1 MSADN
6 NIYWQNNFSFIKL
19 LNTRYVQL
27 TYTALTLYI
36 TEHIL
41 DVVDIAAYIAGRYSL
56 IHELLITSTVLL
68 NKQRYSDNIQ
78 YIYNI
83 QYMLHVNSNLI
94 AEKGGT
100 VTRTE
105 TRLEAVVTYIQGSLS
120 IKERGGE
127 IAKAFRFFWQF
138 GRYPGSEPSS
148 EKFFILIMTMISGQY
163 CKFYGQMIK
172 ISGRNTHF
180 DHDHCR
186 VSLYKLK
193 YVE

>member
-1 MSADN
+1 M
-6 NIYWQNNFSFIKL
+6 
-19 LNTRYVQL
+19 
-27 TYTALTLYI
+27 
-36 TEHIL
+36 
-41 DVVDIAAYIAGRYSL
+41 DVVDIVAYVAGRYSL
-56 IHELLITSTVLL
+56 IHELLITSTVWL
-68 NKQRYSDNIQ
+68 NKQRYSDNTIH
-78 YIYNI
+78 IYNI
-83 QYMLHVNSNLI
+83 QYMLHVNSIAEKRGLQKKGI
-94 AEKGGT
+94 AEKGGK

-127 IAKAFRFFWQF
+127 IAKAFRFFRQF

-193 YVE
+193 